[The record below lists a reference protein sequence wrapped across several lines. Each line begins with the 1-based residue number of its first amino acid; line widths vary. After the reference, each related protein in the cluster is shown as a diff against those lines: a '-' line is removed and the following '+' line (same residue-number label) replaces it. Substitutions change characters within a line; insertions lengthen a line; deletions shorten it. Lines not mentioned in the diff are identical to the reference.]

1 MVSDDLVQSIRLR
14 LERDLQ
20 ETVSQI
26 SELDEQVRSFGEDEN
41 LSEGVDQHIGDDS
54 DVVYEQERLLT
65 IRGELAQRR
74 RQIESALE
82 KMGRGEYGI
91 CENCGRPIAPERLEA
106 LPFVSLCIEC
116 QESSDRR
123 ESRQRR

>member
-20 ETVSQI
+20 DTLSQI
-26 SELDEQVRSFGEDEN
+26 TELDEQVRSFGEDEN

-74 RQIESALE
+74 RQIEAALQ
-82 KMGRGEYGI
+82 KMDRGEYGI

-106 LPFVSLCIEC
+106 LPFVSLCIAC
-116 QESSDRR
+116 QESSDRG

>member
-82 KMGRGEYGI
+82 KMDRGEYGI